1 MSEAFFTPKQVA
13 RAIGVSESSLKRWCD
28 QGRLGNLRTAG
39 GHRRLTMSEVV
50 SFLRESGQTLACPEA
65 LGLPS
70 ACGQGRQVLDR
81 ARAQFL
87 EGALAGDAEKCR
99 RIVINLFLANR
110 TACEISDEVLAPV
123 MVECGRRWQCGQAE
137 VYQERRA
144 CVILEQVL
152 HELRTLVGP
161 APAASHRAV
170 GAAPAGDPYRIPS
183 IMVEL
188 TLRELGWA
196 ADNLGPDIPIPSLQA
211 AMERLRPRLFW
222 LSVSSIVDP
231 DVFLSQYGDFFRA
244 ARRCGAAV
252 AVGGAALV
260 EPIRQRMEYT
270 VFCDNLRHL
279 SSFVG
284 SLFPAPPSPAS
295 TPAGGADV
303 PPSIVDV

>member
-1 MSEAFFTPKQVA
+1 MSGTFFTPKQVA

-39 GHRRLTMSEVV
+39 GHRRLTMTEVV
-50 SFLRESGQTLACPEA
+50 NFLRESGQTLACPEA

-70 ACGQGRQVLDR
+70 ACGHGQQVLDR

-87 EGALAGDAEKCR
+87 EGALAGDAETCR

-110 TACEISDEVLAPV
+110 SACEISDEVLAPILY
-123 MVECGRRWQCGQAE
+123 ECGRLRQCGQAE

-144 CVILEQVL
+144 GVILEQVL

-161 APAASHRAV
+161 APASSYRAV
-170 GAAPAGDPYRIPS
+170 GASPGGDPNRIPS

-196 ADNLGPDIPIPSLQA
+196 ADNLGSDVPLPSLQA
-211 AMERLRPRLFW
+211 AMEHFRPRLFW
-222 LSVSSIVDP
+222 LSVSSID
-231 DVFLSQYGDFFRA
+231 DADAFLAQYGDFFRA

-252 AVGGAALV
+252 AVSGSALI

-270 VFCDNLRHL
+270 VYCDNLRHL
-279 SSFVG
+279 SSFVS
-284 SLFPAPPSPAS
+284 SLFPAPRSTAATPSGSSDLPPA
-295 TPAGGADV
+295 V
-303 PPSIVDV
+303 VDV